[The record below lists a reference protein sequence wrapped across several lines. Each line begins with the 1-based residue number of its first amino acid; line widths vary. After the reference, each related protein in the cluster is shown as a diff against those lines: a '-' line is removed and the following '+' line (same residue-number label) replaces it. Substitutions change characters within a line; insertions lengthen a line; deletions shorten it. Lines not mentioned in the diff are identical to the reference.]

1 MKSRAVFPF
10 TGVLLFVS
18 CASQNLPL
26 QNEVQLKETYQGTYG
41 LMVVEDDGVSSLDE
55 KGQIQIEFVKTL
67 QEQHMYAI
75 TGEMTLN
82 GMYVYELKGQMD
94 CREFESKACNLQFEA
109 TREHD
114 VYRIQANVVGQQL
127 LQGKMT
133 GHNLL
138 PPGDILFNYQI
149 KAMRPSAVP
158 IPL

>member
-41 LMVVEDDGVSSLDE
+41 LMVVQDDGVSSLDE
-55 KGQIQIEFVKTL
+55 KGQIQIEFSKDL
-67 QEQHMYAI
+67 QQQHIYVI

-82 GMYVYELKGQMD
+82 AQYIYDLKGQMN
-94 CREFESKACNLQFEA
+94 CQEFEGKACNLQFEA
-109 TREHD
+109 TRGHD
-114 VYRIQANVVGQQL
+114 VYWVQANVVGQQL